1 MGARPVKRTTL
12 KKPGDYGITYRTA
25 KIVEAHKVIASR
37 QLAGYTEDGT
47 PIYRVPPGA
56 GSLIEVRLQDREAT
70 DDYE

>member
-1 MGARPVKRTTL
+1 VKRTAF
-12 KKPGDYGITYRTA
+12 KKPGDYGITYRSA
-25 KIVEAHKVIASR
+25 KKAEARKAIASR

-56 GSLIEVRLQDREAT
+56 GSLLEVRLQDKEAT